1 MSETPMTTAPFA
13 PGSISL
19 RLYPHNDLDA
29 VGISSSL
36 IEQASLG
43 LALGFDGVMVSEH
56 HGGFAG
62 YLCNPIQTAGFM
74 LAAAPRGWVAPSPVL
89 LPLRPAALVAEEI
102 AWMEARFPGRVGLGV
117 GAGALELDFT
127 AMDLELADA
136 IPRFK
141 RDLPRVVSML
151 RGEDLGELAGDKAF
165 QRCVDNPVP
174 VLSAAVSPTAA
185 RRAAR
190 LGAGILLEAMSSP
203 ERQRELCN
211 AFDDAGGTQPKV
223 LIRRVWLGE
232 LPAVAIEAQRK
243 IYESYSSG
251 TAMKHWQDDQT
262 ISSNDPAEVAE
273 RLVASLEEVG
283 GDALNLRVHLPGIDE
298 AAARAQ
304 IARLGEE
311 LVPALRARLA
321 SRTNN

>member
-1 MSETPMTTAPFA
+1 
-13 PGSISL
+13 
-19 RLYPHNDLDA
+19 
-29 VGISSSL
+29 
-36 IEQASLG
+36 
-43 LALGFDGVMVSEH
+43 
-56 HGGFAG
+56 
-62 YLCNPIQTAGFM
+62 
-74 LAAAPRGWVAPSPVL
+74 
-89 LPLRPAALVAEEI
+89 
-102 AWMEARFPGRVGLGV
+102 
-117 GAGALELDFT
+117 
-127 AMDLELADA
+127 
-136 IPRFK
+136 
-141 RDLPRVVSML
+141 
-151 RGEDLGELAGDKAF
+151 
-165 QRCVDNPVP
+165 
-174 VLSAAVSPTAA
+174 
-185 RRAAR
+185 
-190 LGAGILLEAMSSP
+190 MSSP
-203 ERQRELCN
+203 ERQRELCK